1 MFVLRLVGFLL
12 LITIG
17 ASLVT
22 FLLTRN
28 RRYLIFAWQVLKY
41 GMVMA
46 IVVLASPPPVGVTL
60 PDHLKRRDVTV
71 RPHPLAGYDQLT
83 EANDDDE

>member
-1 MFVLRLVGFLL
+1 MLVLRIVGFLL

-28 RRYLIFAWQVLKY
+28 RRYLTFAWQVLKY
-41 GMVMA
+41 GMVVA
-46 IVVLASPPPVGVTL
+46 IIVLAFLLLERLVLVI
-60 PDHLKRRDVTV
+60 
-71 RPHPLAGYDQLT
+71 
-83 EANDDDE
+83 

>member
-1 MFVLRLVGFLL
+1 MFILRLVGFLL

-22 FLLTRN
+22 YLLTRN
-28 RRYLIFAWQVLKY
+28 RRYLTFAWQVLKY

-46 IVVLASPPPVGVTL
+46 IIALAFLLFDRLVMVV
-60 PDHLKRRDVTV
+60 
-71 RPHPLAGYDQLT
+71 
-83 EANDDDE
+83 

>member
-1 MFVLRLVGFLL
+1 VFVLRVVGFLV

-22 FLLTRN
+22 YVLTRN
-28 RRYLIFAWQVLKY
+28 RRYLTFAWQVLKY

-46 IVVLASPPPVGVTL
+46 IVVLTFILFERLVLVI
-60 PDHLKRRDVTV
+60 
-71 RPHPLAGYDQLT
+71 
-83 EANDDDE
+83 

>member
-1 MFVLRLVGFLL
+1 MFLLRVVGFLL

-22 FLLTRN
+22 YLLTRN
-28 RRYLIFAWQVLKY
+28 RRYLTFAWQVLKY

-46 IVVLASPPPVGVTL
+46 IIVLTFMLFERLVLVI
-60 PDHLKRRDVTV
+60 
-71 RPHPLAGYDQLT
+71 
-83 EANDDDE
+83 

>member
-1 MFVLRLVGFLL
+1 MLRVVGFLL

-22 FLLTRN
+22 YLLTRN
-28 RRYLIFAWQVLKY
+28 RRYLTFAWQVLKY

-46 IVVLASPPPVGVTL
+46 IIVLTFMLFERLVLVI
-60 PDHLKRRDVTV
+60 
-71 RPHPLAGYDQLT
+71 
-83 EANDDDE
+83 

>member
-22 FLLTRN
+22 YLLTRN
-28 RRYLIFAWQVLKY
+28 RRYLTFAWQVLKY
-41 GMVMA
+41 SMVMA
-46 IVVLASPPPVGVTL
+46 IIVLAFVLLDRLVM
-60 PDHLKRRDVTV
+60 VV
-71 RPHPLAGYDQLT
+71 
-83 EANDDDE
+83 